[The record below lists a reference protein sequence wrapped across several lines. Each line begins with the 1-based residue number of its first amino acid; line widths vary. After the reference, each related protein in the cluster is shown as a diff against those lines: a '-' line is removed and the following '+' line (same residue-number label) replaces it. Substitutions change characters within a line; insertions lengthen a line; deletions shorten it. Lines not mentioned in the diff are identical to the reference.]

1 MIQWGIL
8 AALFMTG
15 LVGGMGHC
23 FGMCG
28 PLVVMAGARY
38 SKVSIRH
45 AAWRFLPYHAGRIV
59 VYGILGFLVG
69 LLGSLLGLG
78 NGFFRFSAWFSLLFG
93 VLIVL
98 VGLGYIKILPGKIE
112 SGGGSWLTRRIG
124 YFLKGS
130 STWRLFPLGV
140 LTGLLPCGMIYSAM
154 LVALSTGSPYWSALG
169 MLAFGLGTTPAL
181 LVYGLGLGRV
191 GVRYR
196 QVFLRFASLMV
207 VLVGMQL
214 SLRGLASLGLIKHFM
229 PVQGIVFW

>member
-1 MIQWGIL
+1 MIEWGIL

-28 PLVVMAGARY
+28 PLVVMAGSRY
-38 SKVSIRH
+38 SKVSVVH
-45 AAWRFLPYHAGRIV
+45 AAWRFLPYHVGRIA

-69 LLGSLLGLG
+69 VLGSLLGLG
-78 NGFFRFSAWFSLLFG
+78 NGFFRFSAWVSLLFG
-93 VLIVL
+93 ALIVL
-98 VGLGYIKILPGKIE
+98 VGLGYVKILPGKIE
-112 SGGGSWLTRRIG
+112 SSGGSWLTRRIG

-130 STWRLFPLGV
+130 SPWRLFPLGM
-140 LTGLLPCGMIYSAM
+140 LTGLLPCGMVYSAV
-154 LVALSTGSPYWSALG
+154 LVALSTGSPSWSALG
-169 MLAFGLGTTPAL
+169 MLAFGLGTIPAL

-196 QVFLRFASLMV
+196 QAFLRFASLMV
-207 VLVGMQL
+207 VLVGVQL
-214 SLRGLASLGLIKHFM
+214 SLRGLAGLGLVQHFM